1 MLNVHRNCRTLRT
14 LSSITSHLTST
25 ILRCSDIPTDRS
37 IELKLP
43 FISTLCLGPCSEHV
57 KKEFCRI
64 KKCNNFKVQKL
75 PIYEVCTLEK
85 SWRVSFSKF
94 GECSRMQVN
103 GWRSGTHQHS
113 SSNIVFSFLK
123 VGHHLKSLLKIN
135 WIRCKRKRW
144 DNPQR

>member
-1 MLNVHRNCRTLRT
+1 MLNLQRNCRTLRT

-64 KKCNNFKVQKL
+64 KKCNNSKVQKL

-85 SWRVSFSKF
+85 SWRVSFSKL
-94 GECSRMQVN
+94 GECSRMHAN
-103 GWRSGTHQHS
+103 AWRSGTHQYS
-113 SSNIVFSFLK
+113 LSNKVFSFLN
-123 VGHHLKSLLKIN
+123 VGHHLKSFLKIN
-135 WIRCKRKRW
+135 
-144 DNPQR
+144 